1 MYLNPQRIDTQIKK
15 ADKLMRILWRLY
27 SPYRSH
33 RKLIVKASYKIME
46 IVELLEELRDEVKK
60 DYKKELETPL
70 DKKSI
75 PPGGYDNT
83 EDQDDEVKQE

>member
-1 MYLNPQRIDTQIKK
+1 MYLNPQRIETQIKK
-15 ADKLMRILWRLY
+15 ADKLMRVLWRLY

-46 IVELLEELRDEVKK
+46 VVEILEELRNEVKK
-60 DYKKELETPL
+60 DYKEELKNPL
-70 DKKSI
+70 DKNSI

-83 EDQDDEVKQE
+83 TGDTNEEGES